1 MSVPTE
7 HIPTTIQLV
16 APTIKNYG
24 YLAVFGLI
32 MLEDFGVPSP
42 GETTLIA
49 AAFFSGIGDLNIFIV
64 IIIAILGAVL
74 GDNIG
79 YAIGYFGGHPL
90 VLKFGKYLFIT
101 KEKLEKA
108 ENFFNRHGGKIV
120 ALARFVEG
128 LRQVNGIIAGLSDMT
143 WKKFLVFNSIG
154 ATLWVIL
161 WSLIGYFAGQNIDIF
176 LKYQLIFSIG
186 IGALIVLYLIYRIIK
201 KKRSN

>member
-16 APTIKNYG
+16 APAIKQYG

-32 MLEDFGVPSP
+32 LLEDFGVPSP

-49 AAFFSGIGDLNIFIV
+49 AAFFSGLGDLNIFVV

-143 WKKFLVFNSIG
+143 WKKFLTFNFLG
-154 ATLWVIL
+154 ATFWVIL
-161 WSLIGYFAGQNIDIF
+161 WSLIGYFAGQHIDLF

-186 IGALIVLYLIYRIIK
+186 VGVLIVLYIIYRIIK
-201 KKRSN
+201 KKRTN

>member
-1 MSVPTE
+1 MIFPNE
-7 HIPTTIQLV
+7 HIPSTLQFVSPAIQ
-16 APTIKNYG
+16 KYG

-32 MLEDFGVPSP
+32 LLEDFGIPSP

-49 AAFFSGIGDLNIFIV
+49 AAFFSGIGYLNIFVV
-64 IIIAILGAVL
+64 IIIAIMGAVL

-101 KEKLEKA
+101 KEKLDKA

-154 ATLWVIL
+154 ATLWVVL